1 MTPSILI
8 WKLGL
13 LFSKCVPEMS
23 AGAGI
28 PKALSEG
35 PKGHHN
41 YFHTKIK
48 TFVFFNTLLL
58 ALMMQMQCQLKP
70 LVP

>member
-23 AGAGI
+23 AGAGT
-28 PKALSEG
+28 KALSE
-35 PKGHHN
+35 GHHN
-41 YFHTKIK
+41 YFHQKIK
-48 TFVFFNTLLL
+48 TFVFFNTLLS